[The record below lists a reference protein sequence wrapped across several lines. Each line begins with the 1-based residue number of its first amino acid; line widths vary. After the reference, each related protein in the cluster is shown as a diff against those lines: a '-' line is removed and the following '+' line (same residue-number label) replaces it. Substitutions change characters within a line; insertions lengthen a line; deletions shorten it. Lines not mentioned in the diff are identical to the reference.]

1 MEPVIGGNAP
11 VHSVSTTRMGQ
22 TSRGSRRVW
31 LEGRRLEQAG
41 FVPAARY
48 TLSVDAAAN
57 ALTLAIDPAGDRMV
71 SRRARGGGF
80 QPIVDIASSRALS
93 TLDGFETLR
102 VRFEDGRIVIT
113 PTASEARRGERTRR
127 LRERLAAG
135 TPLVAGSVSTGLGVL
150 SYALHDGLREAGL
163 DVHLA
168 FSIEIDENY
177 QERCAAANP
186 VWRDE
191 TVAIAAP
198 MQEIAFDAS
207 ALAALPHVDVL
218 EAGIPCTA
226 HSSAG
231 RAKKRLAIPEDDPNA
246 GHLVA
251 GFLAIVAATNP
262 GVVIVENVP
271 QYLESASFSILSN
284 QLVEWG
290 YDVRSTILKG
300 ADFGCLENRDRMA
313 LVATTI
319 GVDVDVQ
326 TLAPAIPPSQSL
338 SDVLEDVPNDSPT
351 WSTMDYL
358 REKEIRDIA
367 AGKFFRMQIFDGSS
381 GAVSTIGRG
390 YAKVRSTEPKIR
402 NADDPTL
409 LRQLTPVEH
418 ARIKG
423 VPEAMIAGIPPT
435 IAHEMLGQSVLVE
448 PFRALGARIGGALDA
463 WIHDRPAPH
472 GEPRAPKTSPI
483 DELPLFA

>member
-1 MEPVIGGNAP
+1 M
-11 VHSVSTTRMGQ
+11 HSVSTTRMGQ

-41 FVPAARY
+41 FVPAARF
-48 TLSVDAAAN
+48 TLSVDAATN
-57 ALTLAIDPAGDRMV
+57 TLTLAIDPAGDRMV
-71 SRRARGGGF
+71 SRRARGSGDF
-80 QPIVDIASSRALS
+80 KPIVDIASSRALS

-102 VRFEDGRIVIT
+102 VRFEDGRIVIS
-113 PTASEARRGERTRR
+113 PTASEARRSERTQR
-127 LRERLAAG
+127 LRTRLADG

-150 SYALHDGLREAGL
+150 SYALHDGLREAGV
-163 DVHLA
+163 DVNLA

-186 VWRDE
+186 VWRPE
-191 TVAIAAP
+191 TIAIAAP
-198 MQEIAFDAS
+198 MQEIAFDPS
-207 ALAALPHVDVL
+207 ALAALPRVDVL

-231 RAKKRLAIPEDDPNA
+231 RAKKRLTIPEDDPNA

-284 QLVEWG
+284 QLAEWG

-300 ADFGCLENRDRMA
+300 ADFGCLESRDRMA

-319 GVDVDVQ
+319 GVDIDVE
-326 TLAPAIPPSQSL
+326 TLAPAVPPTPSL
-338 SDVLEDVPNDSPT
+338 SDVLEDVPDDSPT

-358 REKEIRDIA
+358 RDKEVRDIA
-367 AGKFFRMQIFDGSS
+367 AGKFFRMQIFDGAS
-381 GAVSTIGRG
+381 GSVSTIGRG
-390 YAKVRSTEPKIR
+390 YAKIRSTEPKIR
-402 NADDPTL
+402 NTLDPTL

-423 VPEAMIAGIPPT
+423 VPESMIAGIPQT
-435 IAHEMLGQSVLVE
+435 TAHEMLGQSVLVA
-448 PFRALGARIGGALDA
+448 PFRALGERIGRALDA
-463 WIHDRPAPH
+463 WINDRPAPR
-472 GEPRAPKTSPI
+472 GEVRAPAPSPV